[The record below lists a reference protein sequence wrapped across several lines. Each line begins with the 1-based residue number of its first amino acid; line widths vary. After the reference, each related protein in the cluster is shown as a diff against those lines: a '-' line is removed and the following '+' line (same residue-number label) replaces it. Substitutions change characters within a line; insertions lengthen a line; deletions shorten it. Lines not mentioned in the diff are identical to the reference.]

1 MHFML
6 DIASDVGVSL
16 SVSQAQIYQK
26 KSIFPSS
33 PFKLYEKS
41 DIDDWI
47 LLCVHVLRLSWLQVL
62 ELDNCPLI
70 TDVSLDHLVG
80 CHNLQRIE
88 L

>member
-1 MHFML
+1 MGGWWWHSRIESLQVLSTL
-6 DIASDVGVSL
+6 DLDL
-16 SVSQAQIYQK
+16 DCDN
-26 KSIFPSS
+26 IFPSS
-33 PFKLYEKS
+33 SSKLYEKS
-41 DIDDWI
+41 DIDDWYF
-47 LLCVHVLRLSWLQVL
+47 LCVHVLRLSWLQVL